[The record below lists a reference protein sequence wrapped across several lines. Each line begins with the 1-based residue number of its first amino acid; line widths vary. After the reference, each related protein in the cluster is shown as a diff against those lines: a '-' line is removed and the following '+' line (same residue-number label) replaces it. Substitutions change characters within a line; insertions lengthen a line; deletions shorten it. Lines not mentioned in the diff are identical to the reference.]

1 MGAFRIPNDNRPT
14 GGAYVMPSEKTAP
27 PKAIILQ
34 ELAKPPA
41 GTISSAECARRL
53 GMADSTLRTMRAR
66 NRGEDRGPACSV
78 LNQMTVY
85 YWPQDVQAYADAK
98 LALAKQRA
106 ALARET
112 PEEESARLKREA
124 DALR

>member
-1 MGAFRIPNDNRPT
+1 
-14 GGAYVMPSEKTAP
+14 MPSEKTAP

-34 ELAKPPA
+34 ELAKPQA
-41 GTISSAECARRL
+41 GTISSAECARARH
-53 GMADSTLRTMRAR
+53 GDSTLRTMRAR
-66 NRGEDRGPACSV
+66 NRGEDRGPVCSV

-112 PEEESARLKREA
+112 PEEKSARLKQKA